1 MALTQHYGGGG
12 AAFMPRVLRILRHL
26 GFSQRR
32 LISRDVSL
40 GQYLPTFERIVVL
53 SSFWTTLK
61 TKALPFVE
69 MSAATGPLT
78 RRHIPDVAIRRF
90 ML

>member
-1 MALTQHYGGGG
+1 MRGC
-12 AAFMPRVLRILRHL
+12 RVHAPNSSYIA
-26 GFSQRR
+26 
-32 LISRDVSL
+32 
-40 GQYLPTFERIVVL
+40 TFEVLTAASHVTGPVGRIVVL

-78 RRHIPDVAIRRF
+78 WRHIPDVAMQRF

>member
-1 MALTQHYGGGG
+1 
-12 AAFMPRVLRILRHL
+12 MPRVLRILRHL

-32 LISRDVSL
+32 LMRRDVVSM
-40 GQYLPTFERIVVL
+40 GQNLPTFGRIVVP

-61 TKALPFVE
+61 TKALPFVKT
-69 MSAATGPLT
+69 SAATGPLT
-78 RRHIPDVAIRRF
+78 RRHIPDVAMRRF